1 MPVKYIQFVGFNSNT
16 IDKLLDTDLDLPI
29 YEQHLSLLR
38 ARLANDGDYTYL
50 VLNDGTQ
57 TEAVRVANHGGFLKL
72 LRGLEDTTAT
82 SFPAGTCVRW
92 EITPSAVRDIIC
104 QMECCP

>member
-1 MPVKYIQFVGFNSNT
+1 MRYVQFAGFNSNT
-16 IDKLLDTDLDLPI
+16 TDKLLDTDLDLPV

-38 ARLANDGDYTYL
+38 QRLNADGDYTYL

-57 TEAVRVANHGGFLKL
+57 TEVVQLTNHGGFLKL
-72 LRGLEDTTAT
+72 TRALENTTAS
-82 SFPAGTCVRW
+82 SFPTGTCVRW
-92 EITPSAVRDIIC
+92 EITPAAVRDIVC

>member
-1 MPVKYIQFVGFNSNT
+1 MRYVQFVGFNSNT
-16 IDKLLDTDLDLPI
+16 TEKLLDTDLDLPV

-50 VLNDGTQ
+50 VLFDGTQ
-57 TEAVRVANHGGFLKL
+57 TEAVQITNHGGFLKL
-72 LRGLEDTTAT
+72 TRAVENTTAS
-82 SFPAGTCVRW
+82 SFPTGTCVRW
-92 EITPSAVRDIIC
+92 ELTPAAVRDIVC

>member
-1 MPVKYIQFVGFNSNT
+1 MRYVQFAGFNSNT
-16 IDKLLDTDLDLPI
+16 TDKLLDTDLDLPV

-38 ARLANDGDYTYL
+38 QRINADGDYTYL

-57 TEAVRVANHGGFLKL
+57 TEVVQLTNHGGFLKL
-72 LRGLEDTTAT
+72 TRALENTTAS
-82 SFPAGTCVRW
+82 SFPTGTCVRW
-92 EITPSAVRDIIC
+92 EITPAAVRDIVC